1 MLAKH
6 QYADVPSAVRE
17 LTDKYGLRVVVDGSH
32 PVLDT
37 PRCPVCTSSVRSWDS
52 AIDSI
57 ISFDLLKKYKLDNAL
72 YQVLLDG
79 CPAKYMLVQTEIVS
93 SPDDAVVDGVN
104 CRLISVLNEAVEEIN
119 DCGPNMGRST
129 ILTRCSGSVRIA
141 LARSTSPT
149 RASMSLAAS
158 TFRLLEL
165 QALSVALQQAQWAG
179 TGSNLIVIE
188 VVSEVLG
195 IIETGS

>member
-37 PRCPVCTSSVRSWDS
+37 PHVKGDYRVYSR
-52 AIDSI
+52 
-57 ISFDLLKKYKLDNAL
+57 
-72 YQVLLDG
+72 VLGSHLQ
-79 CPAKYMLVQTEIVS
+79 AEEVQTGQRVVS
-93 SPDDAVVDGVN
+93 STAGWVPSKVHAGSNRDF
-104 CRLISVLNEAVEEIN
+104 LNEAVEEIN

-165 QALSVALQQAQWAG
+165 QALSVALQQAQWA
-179 TGSNLIVIE
+179 SFN
-188 VVSEVLG
+188 VSVSYSLED
-195 IIETGS
+195 